1 MTDVRSSKSVAP
13 DTACSTRGR
22 RPSSIHQHSYRARR
36 DELTGL
42 ASRSLFV
49 DRITAALSQPHVTS
63 TPFAVLFI
71 NLDRF
76 TWANDALGRE
86 GGDAVLRGV
95 ATRLRQVTSG
105 PDTVARID
113 GDEFGIVCPTIT
125 DADAALELA
134 ALVSVALDPPFTF
147 GTEPLFVTASIG
159 IRMSHPGETASAVDV
174 MRDAT
179 VAMRRVRSRGGAGS
193 ELFTESMRVN
203 YTKRAGIDHALHQ
216 ALDEHQLLVHYQ
228 PVVQLA
234 SGRITGMEALVRW
247 DHPEWG
253 MVPPIEFIPVAESSG
268 VINAIGDYVMTEALA
283 QAAAWERMAGPHLAP
298 TVAINLSA
306 RQFLNPRLAGHISDL
321 IAAAGV
327 NPERIC
333 FEITESVLMDDLD
346 STIASLR
353 SLKDLG
359 VGLAVDDF
367 GTGYSSLAYLKRFP
381 VDSVKVDRS
390 FINGLGIDAEDSAI
404 VQAVIGMSK
413 ALRLATVAEG
423 VETEAQ
429 VMALQSLGCDIGQGY
444 HFSRPQ
450 PAAALHNLVAT
461 GGVLP

>member
-1 MTDVRSSKSVAP
+1 M
-13 DTACSTRGR
+13 GQ
-22 RPSSIHQHSYRARR
+22 QHSYRARR

-49 DRITAALSQPHVTS
+49 DRITAALSQPHDSSTS
-63 TPFAVLFI
+63 FAVLFI

-76 TWANDALGRE
+76 TWANDALGRD
-86 GGDAVLRGV
+86 GGDAVLRSV
-95 ATRLRQVTSG
+95 AARLKDVSG
-105 PDTVARID
+105 MYDTVARID
-113 GDEFGIVCPTIT
+113 GDEFGILCPAIT
-125 DADAALELA
+125 TASDAADFGA
-134 ALVSVALDPPFTF
+134 RVSVALDPPFMF
-147 GTEPLFVTASIG
+147 GAEPLFVTASIG
-159 IRMSHPGETASAVDV
+159 VRICSPAQLAGIAPAHGTTVLDV

-179 VAMRRVRSRGGAGS
+179 VAMRKARSRGGAC
-193 ELFTESMRVN
+193 TEIFSDSMRVN

-234 SGRITGMEALVRW
+234 SGLVTGMEALVRW
-247 DHPEWG
+247 NHPDWG
-253 MVPPIEFIPVAESSG
+253 MVPPVEFIPVAESSG
-268 VINAIGDYVMTEALA
+268 VINAIGDYVMLQAMQ
-283 QAAAWERMAGPHLAP
+283 QAAVWEQLAGPAHAP

-306 RQFLNPRLAGHISDL
+306 RQFLNPRLAGHIADMIRGS
-321 IAAAGV
+321 GV
-327 NPERIC
+327 NPQRIS
-333 FEITESVLMDDLD
+333 FEITESVLMDDMD
-346 STIASLR
+346 ATIASLR
-353 SLKDLG
+353 ALKDLG

-367 GTGYSSLAYLKRFP
+367 GTGYSSLAYLKKFP

-413 ALRLATVAEG
+413 ALHLGTVAEG

-429 VMALQSLGCDIGQGY
+429 VLALQSLGCDIGQGY

-450 PAAALHNLVAT
+450 PPEALYNLVAT